1 MNHRIRNPLVIG
13 IGGGTGSGKTTLTD
27 RLEADLHMFNVRVL
41 HTDRYYVRNRPK
53 GVAPISGKEYE
64 DFNHPSA
71 VDLTRIMADLTRI
84 ANDGE
89 TEVVMIEG
97 FLVLH
102 FAMLREWTDL
112 KLYVEC
118 QSDERL
124 ARRIQRFSQ
133 EGYNYDEIVTEYLDF
148 VRYRHDEFVEPTK
161 WYADLIV
168 NGSGS
173 METGYRMLF
182 TMIRQELQ
190 ERKEL
195 RI

>member
-64 DFNHPSA
+64 DFNHPAA
-71 VDLTRIMADLTRI
+71 VDLTRIIADLTRI

-89 TEVVMIEG
+89 TEVVIIEG

-133 EGYNYDEIVTEYLDF
+133 QGYNYEEIVTEYLDF

-182 TMIRQELQ
+182 KMIQQELQ
-190 ERKEL
+190 ERKAL
-195 RI
+195 RF

>member
-1 MNHRIRNPLVIG
+1 MNHRIHRPLVIS
-13 IGGGTGSGKTTLTD
+13 IGGGTGSGKTTLTG
-27 RLEADLHMFNVRVL
+27 RLEADLHMYNVRVL
-41 HTDRYYVRNRPK
+41 HTDRYYVRHRPK
-53 GVAPISGKEYE
+53 GTAPFSGKEYE
-64 DFNHPSA
+64 DFNHPAA
-71 VDLTRIMADLTRI
+71 VDLTRIIADLTRI

-89 TEVVMIEG
+89 TEVVMVEG
-97 FLVLH
+97 FLALYFPV
-102 FAMLREWTDL
+102 LREWTDL

-133 EGYNYDEIVTEYLDF
+133 EGYNYEEIVTEYLDF

-173 METGYRMLF
+173 IATGYRLLLS
-182 TMIRQELQ
+182 MIRQELR

-195 RI
+195 RL